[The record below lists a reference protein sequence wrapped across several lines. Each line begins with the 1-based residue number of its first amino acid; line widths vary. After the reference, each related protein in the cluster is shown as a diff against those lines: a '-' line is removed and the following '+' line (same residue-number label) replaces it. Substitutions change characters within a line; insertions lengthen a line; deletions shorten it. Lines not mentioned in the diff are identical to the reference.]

1 MRWLLWGYSL
11 GWLWAQGTPS
21 TAMVARMDSLIRA
34 YYAWERE
41 GGENTPMPPPPVE
54 LSPEECEERL
64 AALETTIP
72 LEVNPVTLQFIH
84 LYLGPQAVLTARLL
98 GLADYYLP
106 TIETILR
113 AYGLPPELKYLPII
127 ESALVPEALSPMAAA
142 GIWQFI
148 PSTARLYGL
157 RVDRIIDERYD
168 LVKSTHAAA
177 RYLRNSYQILGDWL
191 LVIAS
196 YNCGMGHVLRA
207 IKQAGGRTNYWEIAP
222 FLPMETRGY
231 VPAFVAACYVMNYA
245 SAHGIPPIYPDIP
258 REIDTVFFP
267 VRTKLSAVAQLSGVP
282 LSWLRF
288 YNAELRADIIPAG
301 YTLRVPA
308 VSAYEVAQV
317 RDRLVSGELTLQ
329 AVRAPASSAYAR
341 GYVWHVVKPGENLY
355 RIAREY
361 RVSPYQIVR
370 WNQLWGYRVYPGMR
384 LKIRLQPE
392 SDVEAW
398 EAWGGYMEG
407 QAAWK
412 TDFLLALPYLPPRV
426 RTAPLAVGF
435 QPREIPPPPVV
446 ELSPSTRGR
455 RRR

>member
-1 MRWLLWGYSL
+1 MRWLLWGCSL
-11 GWLWAQGTPS
+11 MGLWAQGP
-21 TAMVARMDSLIRA
+21 APVAVIARMDSLIRA

-41 GGENTPMPPPPVE
+41 GGEVTPMLPTTVE
-54 LSPEECEERL
+54 ISPEEYEERL
-64 AALETTIP
+64 SALETTIP

-106 TIETILR
+106 TIEAILR
-113 AYGLPPELKYLPII
+113 AYGLPPELKYLPVI

-168 LVKSTHAAA
+168 LIKSTHAAA

-196 YNCGMGHVLRA
+196 YNCGIGHVLRA
-207 IKQAGGRTNYWEIAP
+207 IKRAGGRTNYWEIAP
-222 FLPMETRGY
+222 FLPVETRGY

-245 SAHGIPPIYPDIP
+245 SDHGIQPIYPDIP
-258 REIDTVFFP
+258 REVDTVFFP
-267 VRTKLSAVAQLSGVP
+267 VRAKLSAVAQWAGVP

-308 VSAYEVAQV
+308 VAAYEVAQV
-317 RDRLVSGELTLQ
+317 RDRFLSGELTLQ
-329 AVRAPASSAYAR
+329 AVRAPAASAYAR

-361 RVSPYQIVR
+361 RLSPYQIVR

-392 SDVEAW
+392 PDVEAW
-398 EAWGGYMEG
+398 EAWGAYAEG
-407 QAAWK
+407 QSAWK
-412 TDFLLALPYLPPRV
+412 ADFILALPYLPPQLK
-426 RTAPLAVGF
+426 APTLAVELR
-435 QPREIPPPPVV
+435 PSEVPPPLVV
-446 ELSPSTRGR
+446 ELSPATRAR